1 MTFALLNPGTGCVGG
16 RCTMASAWRNL
27 EALMERDGVEGEITS
42 DPDAE
47 NEGGRFLLVLK
58 IKGRRPILVDMPGCS
73 LARLKN
79 ETMDQPRMYV
89 DGSSWFW
96 QFADLKE
103 RE

>member
-58 IKGRRPILVDMPGCS
+58 VKGGRRILVDMPGCS
-73 LARLKN
+73 LARLQR
-79 ETMDQPRMYV
+79 ESLDQPRMYI
-89 DGSSWFW
+89 DGSSWYW
-96 QFADLKE
+96 RFASLKE
-103 RE
+103 QG